1 MTQMSVSQQ
10 EKLQEIFRSVFE
22 LAPTANVNSVRRLTE
37 PKWDSL
43 AHVSLVAAIES
54 EFGIE
59 LDTAEALAIT
69 SFQATE
75 LILQERLG

>member
-1 MTQMSVSQQ
+1 MSQTSVNLQD
-10 EKLQEIFRSVFE
+10 KLQEIFRSVFE
-22 LAPTANVNSVRRLTE
+22 LAPTAEVTGVRRLTE

-59 LDTAEALAIT
+59 LDTADALGIT
-69 SFQATE
+69 SFRATE
-75 LILQERLG
+75 LILQEKLG